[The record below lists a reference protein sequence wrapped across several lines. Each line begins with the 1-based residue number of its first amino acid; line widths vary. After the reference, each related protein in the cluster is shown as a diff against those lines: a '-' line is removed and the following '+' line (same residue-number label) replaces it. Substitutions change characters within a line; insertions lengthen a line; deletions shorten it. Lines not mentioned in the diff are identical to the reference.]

1 MVPLLLV
8 NSSLLK
14 IQCCKVCAN
23 DKALL
28 KSVKY
33 LYRSLINQYGHFVIE
48 PNADQASFH
57 LNACTVTRIHFE
69 ARGKS
74 KMVYH
79 KVSTSYL
86 SPIIHVVFGSIVWL
100 MKGKKMSL
108 QQMLFSV
115 KNNCL
120 QEIFLDNHWTNKL
133 KSTQYIEDITWPHG
147 DTKFLF
153 ECWRI
158 FHKWV
163 QWRNE
168 IFFNTRKEISYL

>member
-28 KSVKY
+28 KSAKY

-100 MKGKKMSL
+100 MKGKKCHCN
-108 QQMLFSV
+108 
-115 KNNCL
+115 KCY
-120 QEIFLDNHWTNKL
+120 FLL
-133 KSTQYIEDITWPHG
+133 KTTAYKRYFLTITGLINWNLH
-147 DTKFLF
+147 
-153 ECWRI
+153 
-158 FHKWV
+158 
-163 QWRNE
+163 
-168 IFFNTRKEISYL
+168 NT

>member
-86 SPIIHVVFGSIVWL
+86 SPIIHVVFGSIVWREFIHSNITL
-100 MKGKKMSL
+100 SGFPRTSAFLLAAVSTEITKQPVPGTTTSPLLNGNLSSQFVAIKGRTLL
-108 QQMLFSV
+108 QG
-115 KNNCL
+115 N
-120 QEIFLDNHWTNKL
+120 
-133 KSTQYIEDITWPHG
+133 
-147 DTKFLF
+147 
-153 ECWRI
+153 
-158 FHKWV
+158 
-163 QWRNE
+163 
-168 IFFNTRKEISYL
+168 

>member
-86 SPIIHVVFGSIVWL
+86 SPIIHVVFGSMVWL
-100 MKGKKMSL
+100 MKGKKCHCN
-108 QQMLFSV
+108 
-115 KNNCL
+115 KCY
-120 QEIFLDNHWTNKL
+120 FLL
-133 KSTQYIEDITWPHG
+133 KTTAYKRYFLTITGQINWNLH
-147 DTKFLF
+147 
-153 ECWRI
+153 
-158 FHKWV
+158 
-163 QWRNE
+163 
-168 IFFNTRKEISYL
+168 NT